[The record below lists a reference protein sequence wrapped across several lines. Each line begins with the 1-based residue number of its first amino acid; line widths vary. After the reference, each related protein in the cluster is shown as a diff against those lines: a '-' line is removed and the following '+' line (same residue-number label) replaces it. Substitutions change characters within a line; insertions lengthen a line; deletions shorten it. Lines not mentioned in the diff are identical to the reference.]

1 MIKRVMIQLGWYVLG
16 LSSVSVHTLCS
27 YMLLGLTGTLV
38 IAGVQLLMAAWIIY
52 IKIRAPD

>member
-16 LSSVSVHTLCS
+16 LSSLTVHFLCS

-38 IAGVQLLMAAWIIY
+38 IVGVQLLIAVWIIY